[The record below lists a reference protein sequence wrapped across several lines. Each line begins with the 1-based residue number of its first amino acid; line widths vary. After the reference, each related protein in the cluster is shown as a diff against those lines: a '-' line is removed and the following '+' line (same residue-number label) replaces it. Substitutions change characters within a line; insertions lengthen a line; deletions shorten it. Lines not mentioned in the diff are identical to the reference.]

1 VSCSFSLVSLTLSLS
16 VSPLAEETFSPEFY
30 NEALQTVP
38 SLFFQAK
45 HEVFMLLKDDNYAR
59 WNKMESFE
67 QFIAAMKPYLF

>member
-1 VSCSFSLVSLTLSLS
+1 VSELLLLSRLTHPLPL
-16 VSPLAEETFSPEFY
+16 SPLTEETFSPEFY
-30 NEALQTVP
+30 NEALQAVP

>member
-1 VSCSFSLVSLTLSLS
+1 VVT
-16 VSPLAEETFSPEFY
+16 PEFY
-30 NEALQTVP
+30 NEALQLVP

-67 QFIAAMKPYLF
+67 QFIAEMKPYLM